1 MLGEER
7 EADTMT
13 CQWEDC
19 GKVFSH
25 LPTLIEH
32 IHNGELRFSQ
42 VPCRTFWGH
51 STPLVPMEAEHSLLV
66 MCAFRYPG
74 LAISASN
81 PFQSYHCSMQE
92 GGWVRSR
99 LTMGPCWT

>member
-19 GKVFSH
+19 GKVFNH

-32 IHNGELRFSQ
+32 IHNGELHFS
-42 VPCRTFWGH
+42 
-51 STPLVPMEAEHSLLV
+51 LVHVQRRCSGDLMLAGCTSGGGTSHARV
-66 MCAFRYPG
+66 ACALGYPG
-74 LAISASN
+74 LATFYSGLL
-81 PFQSYHCSMQE
+81 FSMA
-92 GGWVRSR
+92 
-99 LTMGPCWT
+99 